1 MSELNMNAWERRD
14 AYQYFSSFSNPF
26 YMVSFRLDVSDLYRY
41 TKERGLSFYAG
52 MIWVCTEA
60 LNRVE
65 AFHMTV
71 RDGKPV
77 RLPRRDP
84 SFTALKPGAEQFHIV
99 TMEHIEDM
107 DAFCRTA
114 DRLSKTQ
121 DRFLDEEK
129 ESDQLI
135 YYSCLPWI
143 DLTAMTNERNL
154 SAPGALDDSIP
165 RLCWGK
171 YTEENGRKTLG
182 VSMEVNHRLID
193 GVHIGRFAEQ
203 FGEITSGLAK

>member
-1 MSELNMNAWERRD
+1 MSELDMSTWERRD
-14 AYQYFSSFSNPF
+14 AYQYFSFFSNPF

-41 TKERGLSFYAG
+41 TKARGLSFYAG

-84 SFTALKPGAEQFHIV
+84 SFTALRPGAEQFHIV
-99 TMEHIEDM
+99 TMEHMDDM
-107 DAFCRTA
+107 DAFCLTA

-121 DRFLDEEK
+121 DSFLDEEK

-203 FGEITSGLAK
+203 FGEITSGLTK

>member
-1 MSELNMNAWERRD
+1 MSELDMSTWERRD

-71 RDGKPV
+71 RNGKPV
-77 RLPRRDP
+77 RLNRRNP

-99 TMEHIEDM
+99 TMEHMDDM

-114 DRLSKTQ
+114 D
-121 DRFLDEEK
+121 
-129 ESDQLI
+129 
-135 YYSCLPWI
+135 
-143 DLTAMTNERNL
+143 
-154 SAPGALDDSIP
+154 SA
-165 RLCWGK
+165 
-171 YTEENGRKTLG
+171 
-182 VSMEVNHRLID
+182 
-193 GVHIGRFAEQ
+193 
-203 FGEITSGLAK
+203 

>member
-1 MSELNMNAWERRD
+1 MSELDMNAWERRD

-99 TMEHIEDM
+99 TMEHMEDM

-121 DRFLDEEK
+121 YRFLEEEK

-203 FGEITSGLAK
+203 FADITSGLAK

>member
-1 MSELNMNAWERRD
+1 MSELDMNAWERRD

-71 RDGKPV
+71 RDGKPI
-77 RLPRRDP
+77 RLNRRDP

-99 TMEHIEDM
+99 TMEHMDDM
-107 DAFCRTA
+107 DAFCRMA

-203 FGEITSGLAK
+203 FAEITSGLTK